1 MPLTNSLGRLGSH
14 LCFFSSFLSWML
26 ASNSVSGLTS
36 APVVTATFFS
46 IESFE
51 SDVETGATASRA
63 GSSEPVAR
71 LDILTLLSVK
81 SKELKSVSSDQV
93 RSRGKREH
101 MLWINTPQG
110 LTLLH
115 HPYVLP
121 IANSGYK
128 IEVWMIDR
136 LISMSRLVLG
146 QGRRSFTGS
155 SLTAR
160 RVASDHPPDLIPSCS
175 AELLIP
181 PSIMEFMHKV
191 LYDVDKDV

>member
-1 MPLTNSLGRLGSH
+1 
-14 LCFFSSFLSWML
+14 ML

-63 GSSEPVAR
+63 GSSEPVSFRKSLKRLAR

-110 LTLLH
+110 LTVLH

-128 IEVWMIDR
+128 IEVWVVDR

-155 SLTAR
+155 SFTAR